1 MLIESTERF
10 PGAPKRATAAE
21 LAAQVI
27 QTQRRMDELLGRR
40 QPPQPRYVC
49 NTCGRETTQPSVTD
63 ASDYYHDA
71 DGNLAYQHRHWLVC
85 PACFSM
91 NIARVAA

>member
-1 MLIESTERF
+1 MSANHAAIVAKLIE
-10 PGAPKRATAAE
+10 ATRHVPA
-21 LAAQVI
+21 
-27 QTQRRMDELLGRR
+27 
-40 QPPQPRYVC
+40 QPRYVC

-91 NIARVAA
+91 NLARVAT